1 MRLDDR
7 ARSVVVNLREYSTN
21 AAMNRTQFQSVI
33 KGAQHA
39 HPVASQPAFAIHIGP
54 PLAFGKP

>member
-7 ARSVVVNLREYSTN
+7 APAVVVNLREYSIN
-21 AAMNRTQFQSVI
+21 AAMTHTQFQSVT
-33 KGAQHA
+33 KGAQPA